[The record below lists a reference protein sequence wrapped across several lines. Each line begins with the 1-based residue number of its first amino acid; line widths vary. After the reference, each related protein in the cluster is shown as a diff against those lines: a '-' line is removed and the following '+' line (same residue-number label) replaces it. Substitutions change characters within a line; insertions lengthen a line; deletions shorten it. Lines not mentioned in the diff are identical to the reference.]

1 VPCERR
7 AHPCVRLTRPTG
19 AVRADGGDE
28 GAAPMPEF
36 DLSAID
42 LAIIGAYIVGILFI
56 GFWVGR
62 KKEDSESYFLA
73 GRGMSWPLVGFALIA
88 ANFSGSLYLGLAGA
102 GYDQGIAVWNYEWM
116 ATLVLVFFAVLILPI
131 YLQSRIS
138 TVPEFLEKRY
148 DHRARKAFSAFNVV
162 TGMFIDSAGA
172 MFAGALVLSLLFPD
186 VPLMVHIIAIA
197 LLGGVYVILGGLQA
211 VMITDTI
218 QGALLFLAGGV
229 IFVAAFGNF
238 DFDWGVL
245 PELAPEGG
253 FTIAPPPDDEFLP
266 WPGLFTGAVW
276 LGFYVWI
283 TNHMVV
289 QKVLSARNLDHGR
302 WGALFA
308 GLMQLPLLVLLI
320 FPGILARGVFEELED
335 PDLAWPSLV
344 FEFLPVGV
352 RGVVVAALIAALMS
366 TLDSVLNG
374 ASSLVINDWVKTR
387 DKEYTERQLLRY
399 GRIMVGVFMVV
410 AAAWAPVIT
419 TFANIV
425 EYFQSFLGYVTMPV
439 VIVLLGGI
447 FWKRATSQ
455 AGFWTLAT
463 VFPLG
468 LLGFFTGEIFEL
480 YDLQFLYAT
489 GVMVVLSIVAFVAI
503 SLVTPAPDPS
513 TFEEVSFDRSTW
525 GRETEELRGKPWYR
539 NYRYLALALLVVTV
553 AVVVPFI

>member
-1 VPCERR
+1 
-7 AHPCVRLTRPTG
+7 
-19 AVRADGGDE
+19 
-28 GAAPMPEF
+28 MPDF
-36 DLSAID
+36 DLSPVD
-42 LAIIGAYIVGILFI
+42 LVIIGAYVVGILFL

-62 KKEDSESYFLA
+62 KKEDSEGYFLA
-73 GRGMSWPLVGFALIA
+73 GRGMSWPMVGFALIA

-138 TVPEFLEKRY
+138 TVPEFLERRY
-148 DHRARKAFSAFNVV
+148 DHRSRKAFSAFNVI

-186 VPLMVHIIAIA
+186 VPLMVHIVAIA

-218 QGALLFLAGGV
+218 QGALLFVAGGV
-229 IFVAAFGNF
+229 IFVAAFGSF
-238 DFDWGVL
+238 DYDWSVL
-245 PELAPEGG
+245 PDLAGEDG

-289 QKVLSARNLDHGR
+289 QKVLSAKNLDHGR

-320 FPGILARGVFEELED
+320 FPGILARGVFDELEE

-344 FEFLPVGV
+344 FEFLPIGL

-387 DKEYTERQLLRY
+387 DKEYSEKQLLMY

-410 AAAWAPVIT
+410 AALWAPVIT
-419 TFANIV
+419 TFSNIV

-439 VIVLLGGI
+439 VVVLLGGI
-447 FWKRATSQ
+447 FWKRATKE

-468 LLGFFTGEIFEL
+468 LIGFFAGEIFEL
-480 YDLQFLYAT
+480 YELQFLYAT
-489 GVMVVLSIVAFVAI
+489 GVMVLLSAIAFVAI
-503 SLVTPAPDPS
+503 SLATPAPDPDDFADVAF
-513 TFEEVSFDRSTW
+513 TRDTW
-525 GRETEELRGKPWYR
+525 RDESEELRGKPWYR
-539 NYRYLALALLVVTV
+539 NYRYLSLALLIVTI
-553 AVVVPFI
+553 AVVIPFI

>member
-1 VPCERR
+1 
-7 AHPCVRLTRPTG
+7 
-19 AVRADGGDE
+19 
-28 GAAPMPEF
+28 MPEF
-36 DLSAID
+36 ELQGID
-42 LAIIGAYIVGILFI
+42 LGIIALYIVGVVFI

-62 KKEDSESYFLA
+62 NKSDSDSYFLA
-73 GRGMSWPLVGFALIA
+73 GRGMSWPFIGFALIA
-88 ANFSGSLYLGLAGA
+88 ANFSGSLYIGLAGA

-116 ATLVLVFFAVLILPI
+116 ATLVLLFFAVLILPI
-131 YLQSRIS
+131 YLQSKIT

-148 DHRARKAFSAFNVV
+148 DRRTRKAFSAFNVV
-162 TGMFIDSAGA
+162 TGMLIDSAGA

-197 LLGGVYVILGGLQA
+197 LLGGGYVILGGLQA

-218 QGALLFLAGGV
+218 QGALLFIAGGV
-229 IFVAAFGNF
+229 IFVMAFASF
-238 DFDWGVL
+238 DFDWSVL

-253 FTIAPPPDDEFLP
+253 FTLTPPPDDGFFP
-266 WPGLFTGAVW
+266 WPGIFTGAIW

-289 QKVLSARNLDHGR
+289 QKVLSAKNLDHGR

-308 GLMQLPLLVLLI
+308 GIMQLPLLVLLI
-320 FPGILARGVFEELED
+320 FPGILARGVFEELEE

-344 FEFLPVGV
+344 FEFLPVGL

-387 DKEYTERQLLRY
+387 DKEYSEAQLLKY
-399 GRIMVGVFMVV
+399 GRIMVAVFMVI

-419 TFANIV
+419 TFENIV

-439 VIVLLGGI
+439 VVVLLGGI
-447 FWKRATSQ
+447 FWKRPSKD
-455 AGFWTLAT
+455 AGFLTLAI

-468 LLGFFTGEIFEL
+468 VIGFFAGEIFGL

-489 GVMVVLSIVAFVAI
+489 GVMVLLSAAVFVGL
-503 SLVTPAPDPS
+503 SLMRPAPEPAEI
-513 TFEEVSFDRSTW
+513 EEVVFTRNTW
-525 GRETEELRGKPWYR
+525 REESEELRDKPVYA
-539 NYRYLALALLVVTV
+539 NYRYLALASLIITI
-553 AVVVPFI
+553 AVVVPFL

>member
-1 VPCERR
+1 
-7 AHPCVRLTRPTG
+7 
-19 AVRADGGDE
+19 
-28 GAAPMPEF
+28 MPEF

>member
-1 VPCERR
+1 
-7 AHPCVRLTRPTG
+7 
-19 AVRADGGDE
+19 
-28 GAAPMPEF
+28 MPDF
-36 DLSAID
+36 DLATID
-42 LAIIGAYIVGILFI
+42 LVIIAAYIVGIVGI
-56 GFWVGR
+56 GFYVGR

-73 GRGMSWPLVGFALIA
+73 GRGMTWPLVGFALIA

-116 ATLVLVFFAVLILPI
+116 ATLVLLFFAVLILPI
-131 YLQSRIS
+131 YLQSKIS
-138 TVPEFLEKRY
+138 TVPEFLERRY

-162 TGMFIDSAGA
+162 TGMLIDSAGA

-197 LLGGVYVILGGLQA
+197 LLGGGYVILGGLQA

-218 QGALLFLAGGV
+218 QGVLLFIAGGV
-229 IFVAAFGNF
+229 IFVMVFASF

-266 WPGLFTGAVW
+266 WPGLFTGAIW

-289 QKVLSARNLDHGR
+289 QKVLSAKNLDHGR

-308 GLMQLPLLVLLI
+308 GMMQLPLLVLLI
-320 FPGILARGVFEELED
+320 FPGIMARGVFEDLED

-387 DKEYTERQLLRY
+387 DKEYTEKQLLRY
-399 GRIMVGVFMVV
+399 GRIMVAVFMVV

-419 TFANIV
+419 TFENLV
-425 EYFQSFLGYVTMPV
+425 EYFQSFLGYVTMPI

-447 FWKRATSQ
+447 FWKRASKE

-468 LLGFFTGEIFEL
+468 VLGFFAGEIFEL

-489 GVMVVLSIVAFVAI
+489 GVMVVISVAAFVAI
-503 SLVTPAPDPS
+503 SLATPAPDPAE
-513 TFEEVSFDRSTW
+513 FAEVSFTRDTW
-525 GRETEELRGKPWYR
+525 REESEELAGKPWYR
-539 NYRYLALALLVVTV
+539 NYRYLALALFIVTV
-553 AVVVPFI
+553 VVVVPFI

>member
-1 VPCERR
+1 
-7 AHPCVRLTRPTG
+7 
-19 AVRADGGDE
+19 
-28 GAAPMPEF
+28 
-36 DLSAID
+36 
-42 LAIIGAYIVGILFI
+42 
-56 GFWVGR
+56 
-62 KKEDSESYFLA
+62 
-73 GRGMSWPLVGFALIA
+73 
-88 ANFSGSLYLGLAGA
+88 
-102 GYDQGIAVWNYEWM
+102 
-116 ATLVLVFFAVLILPI
+116 
-131 YLQSRIS
+131 
-138 TVPEFLEKRY
+138 
-148 DHRARKAFSAFNVV
+148 
-162 TGMFIDSAGA
+162 
-172 MFAGALVLSLLFPD
+172 
-186 VPLMVHIIAIA
+186 
-197 LLGGVYVILGGLQA
+197 

-218 QGALLFLAGGV
+218 QGALLFVAGGV
-229 IFVAAFGNF
+229 IFVTVFASF
-238 DFDWGVL
+238 DFDWAVL

-266 WPGLFTGAVW
+266 WPGLFTGALW

-289 QKVLSARNLDHGR
+289 QKVLSAKNLDHGR

-344 FEFLPVGV
+344 FEYLPVGI

-387 DKEYTERQLLRY
+387 DKEYSEKQLLRY
-399 GRIMVGVFMVV
+399 GRIMVGVFMVI

-419 TFANIV
+419 TFENIV

-439 VIVLLGGI
+439 VVVLLGGI
-447 FWKRATSQ
+447 FWKRATAQ

-468 LLGFFTGEIFEL
+468 VVGFGAGELFEL

-489 GVMVVLSIVAFVAI
+489 GVMVVLSTVVFVAI
-503 SLVTPAPDPS
+503 SFATPAPDPAE
-513 TFEEVSFDRSTW
+513 FAEVAFDRTTW
-525 GRETEELRGKPWYR
+525 ARESEELRGKPWYR
-539 NYRYLALALLVVTV
+539 NYRYLALALLVFTV